1 MNAVKLDSISV
12 EQIFTQCTELIE
24 LSIGATTLDP
34 RSINFLCENLTSKI
48 EKLDLFDQNN
58 FGEEHLEKL
67 LNRCNKLTEFGIL
80 GTDITDYDPIFEK
93 LSETLVKFE
102 ADQYDINDYF
112 ELRIMPNMKFIC
124 GAFGSVSKRDEQ
136 NIKRCFPH
144 LKVLDETVNVASPY
158 PYGYESLMADKNEYP
173 SGFWDIKA
181 QMTFL

>member
-12 EQIFTQCTELIE
+12 EHIFTQCTELIE

-34 RSINFLCENLTSKI
+34 RSINFLCENLTSNI
-48 EKLDLFDQNN
+48 EKLDLFEQDN

-102 ADQYDINDYF
+102 ADQYSINDYC
-112 ELRIMPNMKFIC
+112 ELNIMPNMKFIF
-124 GAFGSVSKRDEQ
+124 GAFRTVSKRAKHERK
-136 NIKRCFPH
+136 IEKFFPDMKFF
-144 LKVLDETVNVASPY
+144 LAYRLLYRPVLNCYT
-158 PYGYESLMADKNEYP
+158 
-173 SGFWDIKA
+173 
-181 QMTFL
+181 